1 MPIHSM
7 SRDLSKVPFTLN
19 GFSFQNTL
27 TTFPPHLRL
36 WYLTFSV
43 LQLKT
48 YILNREAW
56 DLKTM
61 NTYLGGKSAKGKK
74 IHSSLNC
81 SSELISLVITEGGN
95 MKTGEAGLRLDV
107 QGLTTGML
115 PLVDFLLHSRACF
128 EII

>member
-1 MPIHSM
+1 M
-7 SRDLSKVPFTLN
+7 
-19 GFSFQNTL
+19 
-27 TTFPPHLRL
+27 
-36 WYLTFSV
+36 YLTFSV

-61 NTYLGGKSAKGKK
+61 NADLGGKIAKGKK

-95 MKTGEAGLRLDV
+95 MKPGEAGLRLDA
-107 QGLTTGML
+107 QGLTTGLL
-115 PLVDFLLHSRACF
+115 PLLTFYYIPGPALRLFEPDIQTSLLGSTDPLT
-128 EII
+128 EDL